1 MNTMHT
7 VYFDSSY
14 DDQERRQR
22 LYAGQVF
29 VFSPRPSTI
38 ALCEFAREMIET
50 AFAPL
55 DPRDAQNSLPVEEFV
70 AVLAELKPRFTNH
83 PEAKRLIQG
92 ILSEYGCELSD
103 TYFDVPKMRSMAHG
117 DYLTSGIAYAL
128 HPHRDTWYASP
139 LCQLNWW
146 LPIYEIQSENSMA
159 FFPRYWSQG
168 VRNDSSSY
176 DHYEWNREGRRNAA
190 LHVKTDTRRQPR
202 PEEPMDLDTQ
212 LRLVCRAGGLILFS
226 GAQMHATVPNTSGRT
241 RFSIDFRTAHIADL
255 AGRLGASNIDSA
267 PKGTTLWELYRA
279 SDFARLPED
288 IIALYDASAPSEG
301 RVFQP

>member
-22 LYAGQVF
+22 LHAGQVF

-55 DPRDAQNSLPVEEFV
+55 DPRDAQASLPVEKFV
-70 AVLAELKPRFTNH
+70 AILADLKPRFTNH
-83 PEAKRLIQG
+83 PEAKHLIQG
-92 ILSEYGCELSD
+92 ILSEYGCDLSN
-103 TYFDVPKMRSMAHG
+103 TYFDVPKMRSMTHG
-117 DYLTSGIAYAL
+117 EYLKSGIAYAL

-139 LCQLNWW
+139 PCQQNWW
-146 LPIYEIQSENSMA
+146 LPIYEIRSENSMA

-168 VRNDSSSY
+168 VRNSSGSY
-176 DHYEWNREGRRNAA
+176 DHYDWNREGRKNAA
-190 LHVKTDTRRQPR
+190 QYIKADTRRQPR
-202 PEEPMDLDTQ
+202 PQEPMELDTQ

-226 GAQMHATVPNTSGRT
+226 GAQMHATVPNTSG
-241 RFSIDFRTAHIADL
+241 
-255 AGRLGASNIDSA
+255 
-267 PKGTTLWELYRA
+267 PRA
-279 SDFARLPED
+279 S
-288 IIALYDASAPSEG
+288 ASTSE
-301 RVFQP
+301 